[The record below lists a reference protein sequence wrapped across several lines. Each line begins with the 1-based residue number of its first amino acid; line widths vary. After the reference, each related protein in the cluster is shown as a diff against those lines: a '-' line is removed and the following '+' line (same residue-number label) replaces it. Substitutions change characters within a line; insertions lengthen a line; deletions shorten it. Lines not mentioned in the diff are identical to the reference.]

1 MKRFPLFSKTLMIGL
16 LTLLLLI
23 PLGMIESKI
32 SERKYLQTQVQQDI
46 ARSAS
51 GPQTMAGPYLVIHYK
66 VRERTTRLDEKGQE
80 KIFVSEA
87 GPYETVIAPHKLDI
101 EGSADVEARNRGI
114 YQARL
119 YNLRSRVSGRFDVP
133 VGYGIGK
140 PIDDIIPQAAY
151 LVVNVSDSRGIRNA
165 PALTLNGHKLE
176 FAPGSIK
183 PLAGNGMHV
192 PLETLTAQVEH
203 HFDFSFPLDLQG
215 MSTLAINPSGNQTV
229 MTLKSSWPH
238 PSFGGSYLP
247 RQRQI
252 DDTGFSASWLVTNL
266 ARNNTTQ
273 SGATTPAGGDQFSVE
288 FIDPIN
294 VYLLSERAVKYGV
307 MFVVLIFTAFFMF
320 EVLKNLRI
328 HPMQYLLVGL
338 AMAMFFLL
346 IISLSEHIPFWVAY
360 VASGA
365 ACVALIGVYLAGVL
379 GNRKPAMAFSG
390 SIALL
395 YAVLYGVL
403 QSEDNALLMGTVL
416 MFMALAGVMV
426 LTRKMDWYRLSE
438 PADTQAV

>member
-1 MKRFPLFSKTLMIGL
+1 
-16 LTLLLLI
+16 
-23 PLGMIESKI
+23 
-32 SERKYLQTQVQQDI
+32 
-46 ARSAS
+46 
-51 GPQTMAGPYLVIHYK
+51 
-66 VRERTTRLDEKGQE
+66 
-80 KIFVSEA
+80 
-87 GPYETVIAPHKLDI
+87 
-101 EGSADVEARNRGI
+101 
-114 YQARL
+114 
-119 YNLRSRVSGRFDVP
+119 
-133 VGYGIGK
+133 
-140 PIDDIIPQAAY
+140 
-151 LVVNVSDSRGIRNA
+151 
-165 PALTLNGHKLE
+165 
-176 FAPGSIK
+176 
-183 PLAGNGMHV
+183 GMHV

-203 HFDFSFPLDLQG
+203 PFDFSFPLDLQG

-247 RQRQI
+247 RQRHI

-273 SGATTPAGGDQFSVE
+273 SGATAPAGGDQFSVE

-365 ACVALIGVYLAGVL
+365 ACVALIGIYMAGML
-379 GNRKPAMAFSG
+379 QNIRTAFGFSSAIG
-390 SIALL
+390 ML

-403 QSEDNALLMGTVL
+403 KSEDNALLMGTLVL
-416 MFMALAGVMV
+416 FGGLSIVML
-426 LTRKMDWYRLSE
+426 LTRHMDWYGFSKE
-438 PADTQAV
+438 SNPD